1 MRNQEELKFFPRMEG
16 KKEAKKDGRQAGRQ
30 AGPIY
35 GALSLG

>member
-1 MRNQEELKFFPRMEG
+1 MRNQEELKFFLRMEG
-16 KKEAKKDGRQAGRQ
+16 KKEARKDGRQAGRQ